1 MFIKP
6 PIKRLKSLPLPEVT
20 VDCWYGEKHS
30 QTLLGGWARAF
41 NANDSNASPLLTM
54 IGGISWGSLT
64 TFLDPRENSA
74 LETTGLSFY
83 CSLYGRSGS
92 GRVADELRKYTRL
105 QSWQQ
110 TGCSTE

>member
-1 MFIKP
+1 MLVCRK
-6 PIKRLKSLPLPEVT
+6 T
-20 VDCWYGEKHS
+20 

-54 IGGISWGSLT
+54 IGGVSWDSLT
-64 TFLDPRENSA
+64 TFLNPRENSA

-92 GRVADELRKYTRL
+92 GRVADELRKVVCAV
-105 QSWQQ
+105 SWDVALAVAS
-110 TGCSTE
+110 GR